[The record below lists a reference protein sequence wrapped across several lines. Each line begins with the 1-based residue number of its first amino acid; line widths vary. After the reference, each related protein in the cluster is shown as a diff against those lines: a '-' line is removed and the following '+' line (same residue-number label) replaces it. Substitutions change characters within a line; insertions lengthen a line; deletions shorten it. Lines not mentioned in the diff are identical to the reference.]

1 MNNSLPAC
9 HHWFVTGVQD
19 ISKTDFRKG
28 YMKIFVGKKYNQ
40 TALHYAKN
48 ICKKY
53 VKLVTFWSRNM
64 EKWIT
69 LMPLKHLKRPTTIV
83 SWHLT
88 IGNDY
93 FVCVYKAGFRSWLFL
108 D

>member
-28 YMKIFVGKKYNQ
+28 SMKIFVGKKLYNQ

-53 VKLVTFWSRNM
+53 VKLATFWSRNM

-69 LMPLKHLKRPTTIV
+69 LMALKHLERPRQLSHGT
-83 SWHLT
+83 
-88 IGNDY
+88 
-93 FVCVYKAGFRSWLFL
+93 
-108 D
+108 